1 MSDGEIMVGF
11 KMQNY
16 TYFIMNESDSA
27 NLALKD
33 DNLHPKTFVIIN
45 CVLNAPLMLISIL
58 GNVLVLAAIIRTPS
72 IRSPSVFLLCSLA
85 VSDLLVGFVAQPL
98 FIADEIIKENFLL
111 RHLSAMIGFAV
122 CGISLAT
129 ITAISVDRLV
139 ALQYPMRYPI
149 LVTKY
154 RVFLSMVI
162 IWLMIFV
169 SSGFH
174 LWMKV
179 LYHLVAAIFTAI
191 CFIIST
197 FCYIRIYLIVLQHH
211 SHIQAQQQAVQ
222 RSSSGKKDMNMLKL
236 KRSAMNTFIFYIF
249 MVVCYFPLIILLTL
263 YGISYTEWKTE
274 MTISSTV
281 VFMNSS
287 INPFLY
293 CWRLRELRMAVL
305 KTAKKMLCTL
315 TDHD

>member
-1 MSDGEIMVGF
+1 
-11 KMQNY
+11 
-16 TYFIMNESDSA
+16 
-27 NLALKD
+27 
-33 DNLHPKTFVIIN
+33 
-45 CVLNAPLMLISIL
+45 
-58 GNVLVLAAIIRTPS
+58 
-72 IRSPSVFLLCSLA
+72 
-85 VSDLLVGFVAQPL
+85 
-98 FIADEIIKENFLL
+98 
-111 RHLSAMIGFAV
+111 
-122 CGISLAT
+122 
-129 ITAISVDRLV
+129 
-139 ALQYPMRYPI
+139 MRYPI

-162 IWLMIFV
+162 IWLMILV

-174 LWMKV
+174 LWLTV

-222 RSSSGKKDMNMLKL
+222 RSSPGNKDMNMLKF

-274 MTISSTV
+274 MTMSSTV

-293 CWRLRELRMAVL
+293 CWRLRELRMPVL
-305 KTAKKMLCTL
+305 KTAKEMLCTL

>member
-1 MSDGEIMVGF
+1 
-11 KMQNY
+11 MQNY

-27 NLALKD
+27 DLALKG

-45 CVLNAPLMLISIL
+45 CVLNVPLMLISIV

-72 IRSPSVFLLCSLA
+72 IRSPSVLLLCSLT
-85 VSDLLVGFVAQPL
+85 VSDLLVGIVAQPL
-98 FIADEIIKENFLL
+98 FVADEIIKENYLL
-111 RHLSAMIGFAV
+111 HHLSAMIGFAV

-129 ITAISVDRLV
+129 ITVISVDRLV
-139 ALQYPMRYPI
+139 ALQYHMRYPI
-149 LVTKY
+149 LVTEY

-211 SHIQAQQQAVQ
+211 SQIHAQQQAVQ
-222 RSSSGKKDMNMLKL
+222 SSSPGNTDMNMLKL

-249 MVVCYFPLIILLTL
+249 MIVCYFPLIISLTL

-305 KTAKKMLCTL
+305 KTARKMLCTL